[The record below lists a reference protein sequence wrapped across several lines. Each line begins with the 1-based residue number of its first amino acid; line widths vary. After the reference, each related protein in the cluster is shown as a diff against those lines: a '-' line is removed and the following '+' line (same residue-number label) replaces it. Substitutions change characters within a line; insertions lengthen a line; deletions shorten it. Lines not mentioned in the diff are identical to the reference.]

1 MVQQHRE
8 TLGEPT
14 AGFLH
19 LMTAGIALK
28 VTYRKFRHD
37 SDCEQLMVTG

>member
-28 VTYRKFRHD
+28 VTYSKFRRVRD
-37 SDCEQLMVTG
+37 SEQLIVAG